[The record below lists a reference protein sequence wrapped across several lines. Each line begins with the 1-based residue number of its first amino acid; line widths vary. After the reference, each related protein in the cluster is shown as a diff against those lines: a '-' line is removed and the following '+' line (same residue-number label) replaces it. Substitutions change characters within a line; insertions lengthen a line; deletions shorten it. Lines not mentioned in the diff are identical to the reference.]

1 MQMNNKQVKQ
11 VLSDR
16 RPVTTNKENTDAFY
30 NINYHSNR
38 SVGISNRLFP
48 VETYCL
54 QTGHLNA
61 TKHSKPYYLFIYG
74 QTVFIKPYPFLA

>member
-16 RPVTTNKENTDAFY
+16 RPVTTNKENTEAFY

-38 SVGISNRLFP
+38 SVGISN
-48 VETYCL
+48 
-54 QTGHLNA
+54 
-61 TKHSKPYYLFIYG
+61 
-74 QTVFIKPYPFLA
+74 